1 MDLSIGRWAVMPG
14 YGGRLAANEYDLI
27 QITKVTEK
35 LIKGRPGWG
44 GSDRQ
49 FPKDAVMATFAT
61 QDEAKRLISK
71 IAGIRG
77 ERDRRVNAATEAAT
91 AALDKLLGQQPPA

>member
-35 LIKGRPGWG
+35 LVKGQPGWG
-44 GSDRQ
+44 THDRQ

-77 ERDRRVNAATEAAT
+77 EHDSRVQAAKKSAND
-91 AALDKLLGQQPPA
+91 ALDRLLGATTPA